1 MDLHKP
7 DFTTKPFVSPELELC
22 GLISN
27 ANSKSA
33 ICYLL
38 FVICHTIRQQP
49 MGRGPHDRVTNHKSG
64 RCWTEELFWQYQH
77 ESIRALSHGT
87 RPIAQGQ
94 SVICY
99 LSFVIPFGDSRMV
112 SCPSART
119 LFRAGMLQSRRKHP
133 RQPIARR
140 RQHRPVECTG

>member
-1 MDLHKP
+1 MGRDQSHR
-7 DFTTKPFVSPELELC
+7 
-22 GLISN
+22 
-27 ANSKSA
+27 ANLSSA
-33 ICYLL
+33 I
-38 FVICHTIRQQP
+38 VIPFGDSRRAEARMTDDKWVLDRRTVLGKYQP
-49 MGRGPHDRVTNHKSG
+49 
-64 RCWTEELFWQYQH
+64 
-77 ESIRALSHGT
+77 ESNSALSHGT

-119 LFRAGMLQSRRKHP
+119 LFRAGMLRSRKKYP